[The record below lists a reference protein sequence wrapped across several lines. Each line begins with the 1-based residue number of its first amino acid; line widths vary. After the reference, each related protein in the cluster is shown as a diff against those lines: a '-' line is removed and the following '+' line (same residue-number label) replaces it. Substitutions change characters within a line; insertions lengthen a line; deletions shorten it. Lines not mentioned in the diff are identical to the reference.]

1 MRTGYTWRVDFLVAD
16 GVRIGGTDVWCDARR
31 CPPSATA
38 FVSHARAPRLSGG
51 ADGRVI
57 TTERT
62 RLLRAVAIVPRGQA
76 AVLNPS
82 GKAGGAERS
91 GILITPFGRPFALGR
106 LRLELLPSGHVPGA
120 AQLYV
125 ELDGRQRRRVA
136 YCGPLNP
143 APGRFAEA
151 PQVRAAE
158 VLCIDAPLAACG
170 RKLPPRAEAEAELV
184 AAVERALDDGVTP
197 VVLAP
202 GLGAA
207 QDVVALLG
215 AAALPLRVHAR
226 IAAWIEA
233 YGRIGLRVP
242 AAAQAKLV
250 RKFRGS
256 PAKGEVVVWPLED
269 RNAAAIGRLRTARLF
284 AATGL
289 ALEPDAA
296 ARLRVEAAFALADH
310 GDLPSLVAFARAAE
324 ARDVWLTSGM
334 SDAAARAF
342 ADAGIAAHALTA
354 HRPMQQM
361 TLFAE

>member
-1 MRTGYTWRVDFLVAD
+1 MDFLVAD
-16 GVRIGGTDVWCDARR
+16 GVRIGGTDLWCDARR
-31 CPPSATA
+31 CPPQATA
-38 FVSHARAPRLSGG
+38 FVSHARAPRLRGG
-51 ADGRVI
+51 AECRVI

-62 RLLRAVAIVPRGQA
+62 RVLRAVEIVPRGQA
-76 AVLNPS
+76 AGML
-82 GKAGGAERS
+82 
-91 GILITPFGRPFALGR
+91 LTPFGRPFALGR
-106 LRLELLPSGHVPGA
+106 LRLELLPSGHLPGA

-125 ELDGRQRRRVA
+125 ELEGTAADGARARRRVA

-143 APGRFAEA
+143 SPGRFAEA

-158 VLCIDAPLAACG
+158 ALCIDAPLAAFAG
-170 RKLPPRAEAEAELV
+170 KLPPRAEVEGQLL

-202 GLGAA
+202 ALGAA
-207 QDVVALLG
+207 EDVVALLG
-215 AAALPLRVHAR
+215 AAALPLRVHPR

-233 YGRIGLRVP
+233 YGRIGLGVP
-242 AAAQAKLV
+242 TATT

-310 GDLPSLVAFARAAE
+310 GDLPSLVAHARAAE
-324 ARDVWLTSGM
+324 ARDVWLTSGF
-334 SDAAARAF
+334 SEAAVRAF
-342 ADAGIAAHALTA
+342 AAAGVRAHALTA
-354 HRPMQQM
+354 RRPMQQM
-361 TLFAE
+361 ALFGE

>member
-1 MRTGYTWRVDFLVAD
+1 VDFLVAD
-16 GVRIGGTDVWCDARR
+16 GVRIGGTEVWCDARR
-31 CPPSATA
+31 CPPRATA
-38 FVSHARAPRLSGG
+38 FVSHARAPRLAGG

-62 RLLRAVAIVPRGQA
+62 RVLRAVEIAPRG
-76 AVLNPS
+76 P
-82 GKAGGAERS
+82 AGM
-91 GILITPFGRPFALGR
+91 LLTPFGRPFALGR

-120 AQLYV
+120 AQLYI
-125 ELDGRQRRRVA
+125 ELDDRARRRIA

-158 VLCIDAPLAACG
+158 ALCIDAPLAACA
-170 RKLPPRAEAEAELV
+170 RKLPPRGEAEAELV
-184 AAVERALDDGVTP
+184 AAIERALDDGATP

-202 GLGAA
+202 ALGTA
-207 QDVVALLG
+207 QEIVALLA

-226 IAAWIEA
+226 IAAWIDA
-233 YGRIGLRVP
+233 YARIGLQVTASR
-242 AAAQAKLV
+242 KLV

-269 RNAAAIGRLRTARLF
+269 RNAAAIGRLRTARTF

-310 GDLPSLVAFARAAE
+310 GDLPSLVAHAQAAE

-342 ADAGIAAHALTA
+342 AAAGIRAHELPAR
-354 HRPMQQM
+354 RPMQQM
-361 TLFAE
+361 TLFAD